1 MKDILGQLKKESESI
16 LSDIGLKAK
25 SGSVIGLDLG
35 TDSFRA
41 ARIRHGIK
49 EIPLKDTLIKEK
61 AALKDLVT
69 QLNIGDDERIAINF
83 SPEALI
89 IKRVSMHS
97 MPVEEIKEALKW
109 ELKEQINADI
119 DTSEIKFSIIGEKE
133 SQDGSKKIDVIAVVY
148 NEKDAETKVKEL
160 KALGLNV
167 QSIIPTEF
175 ALTSYINSQ
184 NIVSLDE
191 TAAIVDIGSTSTRIS
206 IVEKRKLSFTRDV
219 AIGGD
224 TITNAMTGTLLSD
237 KGKIEL
243 SKEEAE
249 KIKREQGVSDDLRIL
264 SMMRPVLERLVTQ
277 IKRSFEYCE
286 HQFGAEPIKKII
298 LAGGGA
304 RLKGLKQYLSKETEI
319 EILDPL
325 PEIAEAVG
333 LGLMRDDGINMLPG
347 RFKEEKGR
355 ELKKIS
361 LRMISISLGLI
372 FLFSYGILA
381 ARSVNLKKELEIYNQ
396 HLETV
401 GEIRTIKDKMVILG
415 SAVATISSSTIET
428 GKTMRELSNLMVSS
442 AVLDSLLIKDTE
454 PHMEFSGVVLKGE
467 ELSEFMSKLEASP
480 MFEKVKLVFSEKDED
495 LPKGALDFEI
505 RCNLE

>member
-1 MKDILGQLKKESESI
+1 
-16 LSDIGLKAK
+16 
-25 SGSVIGLDLG
+25 
-35 TDSFRA
+35 
-41 ARIRHGIK
+41 
-49 EIPLKDTLIKEK
+49 
-61 AALKDLVT
+61 
-69 QLNIGDDERIAINF
+69 
-83 SPEALI
+83 
-89 IKRVSMHS
+89 
-97 MPVEEIKEALKW
+97 
-109 ELKEQINADI
+109 
-119 DTSEIKFSIIGEKE
+119 
-133 SQDGSKKIDVIAVVY
+133 
-148 NEKDAETKVKEL
+148 
-160 KALGLNV
+160 
-167 QSIIPTEF
+167 
-175 ALTSYINSQ
+175 
-184 NIVSLDE
+184 
-191 TAAIVDIGSTSTRIS
+191 
-206 IVEKRKLSFTRDV
+206 
-219 AIGGD
+219 
-224 TITNAMTGTLLSD
+224 
-237 KGKIEL
+237 
-243 SKEEAE
+243 
-249 KIKREQGVSDDLRIL
+249 
-264 SMMRPVLERLVTQ
+264 MMRPVLERLVTQ